1 MATKDKKFLR
11 GALIALVADRE
22 GEHAEQRQL
31 LGEKTRSKMSERCG
45 VNRFQQRA
53 QTWSYDFC
61 DETRCLTTKIIGPR
75 RCTLLKLVIFQT
87 LPLAAAHPTATY
99 EKARGGEHKCACV
112 RRVVDTTCDLRKPAD
127 KQASIAF
134 HAEAKAFGC
143 STSPPSPPPS
153 SSSQPILMSLG
164 LSK

>member
-53 QTWSYDFC
+53 QTWSYDFR

-87 LPLAAAHPTATY
+87 LPLAAAHQAATCEKVEEENTSAHVCVASSTPRATCENLPTN
-99 EKARGGEHKCACV
+99 
-112 RRVVDTTCDLRKPAD
+112 
-127 KQASIAF
+127 KQASRSMQ
-134 HAEAKAFGC
+134 KRK
-143 STSPPSPPPS
+143 
-153 SSSQPILMSLG
+153 LLG
-164 LSK
+164 VRRRRRRRRRHHRHSRF